1 MKSDVLN
8 RTVLV
13 SLPATVI
20 DALLKVHRALDDDL
34 VSALETGL
42 VNWSEPPTE
51 PDQEEATRAVPL
63 PSGRY
68 AAEFLGVPFAARTL
82 PEVFAVIVNM
92 TAEVAPEA
100 LDRLSEVRAR
110 TRRFV
115 ARSPENVHP
124 GNHRLPVMQTASGW
138 WISKNIGQED
148 LNRALRAL
156 CRAAG
161 LRFGADAKFSLRSVP
176 IPPSQTET
184 PAQAVG
190 VALLSRP
197 VRS

>member
-1 MKSDVLN
+1 MKSDVAECA
-8 RTVLV
+8 VLV
-13 SLPATVI
+13 PLPANFI
-20 DALLKVHRALDDDL
+20 DALLKVRATLDNDL
-34 VSALETGL
+34 ASLLETSLASCSGSL
-42 VNWSEPPTE
+42 QEPE
-51 PDQEEATRAVPL
+51 QEEATKAAPL
-63 PSGRY
+63 SSGRY
-68 AAEFLGVPFAARTL
+68 VAEFLGVPFTTWTL
-82 PEVFAVIVNM
+82 PEVFAKVVDM
-92 TAEVAPEA
+92 AAEVAPEA
-100 LDRLSEVRAR
+100 LDRLSEVSAR
-110 TRRFV
+110 TRRFI
-115 ARSPENVHP
+115 ARRPEAIHP